1 MSELT
6 DDSKALFAQARE
18 SEGKI
23 KSLQSLIAKLTEDI
37 KFLTHDTVTH
47 DTVGKPMEHQPRHIP
62 IHQNPFERLVTDS
75 LPVHNA

>member
-37 KFLTHDTVTH
+37 KFLTHDTVS
-47 DTVGKPMEHQPRHIP
+47 KPMEHQLHHIP
-62 IHQNPFERLVTDS
+62 VHQNPFEGL
-75 LPVHNA
+75 

>member
-23 KSLQSLIAKLTEDI
+23 KSLQPLIAKLTEDI

-47 DTVGKPMEHQPRHIP
+47 DTVGKPMEHQPHHIP